1 MVLARAT
8 IAALASV
15 SSISSISVEEVARLR
30 ERFLAYARSFYAD
43 DPDPDLKAAID
54 LKIEHT
60 LRVCEESR
68 YISAALGLAA
78 DARHL
83 AEVAALFHDVGR
95 FAQYARYHTF
105 SDRKSEDHAAL
116 GVRVLREREVLSA
129 LGPAEDLLLR
139 VIGYHN
145 RLALPGPDD
154 ETPTCLFFSRLL
166 RDADK
171 LDIFRVVTDYYRR
184 PASQRNGWVAWELPD
199 TPGISEAVC
208 DDLMAG
214 RVVHNDHLCNLNDFK
229 LLQVGWVYDINF
241 APSLRRIRER
251 GYLGMLRD
259 ALPDSPRIEEIFE
272 KIEAYVAKRM
282 DEDVN
287 SCEGS
292 A

>member
-1 MVLARAT
+1 MTSVRTKLAVPA
-8 IAALASV
+8 
-15 SSISSISVEEVARLR
+15 SISAEAVARLQ

-43 DPDPDLKAAID
+43 DPGSDPDLRDAID

-78 DARHL
+78 EARHL
-83 AEVAALFHDVGR
+83 AEVAALFHDMGR
-95 FAQYARYHTF
+95 FPQYARYHTF

-116 GVRVLREREVLSA
+116 GVRVLRERAVLAA

-145 RLALPGPDD
+145 RLALPGPDE

-171 LDIFRVVTDYYRR
+171 LDIYRVVTDYYRR
-184 PASQRNGWVAWELPD
+184 PETEGNGWVAWELPD
-199 TPGISEAVC
+199 TPGVSEAVC
-208 DDLMAG
+208 EALMAG
-214 RVVHNDHLCNLNDFK
+214 RVVPNDRLRNLNDFK

-241 APSLRRIRER
+241 APSLHRLCER
-251 GYLGMLRD
+251 GYLRMLRD
-259 ALPDSPRIEEIFE
+259 VLPDSPRIEMIFE
-272 KIEAYVAKRM
+272 KIEAYMAKRM
-282 DEDVN
+282 EEDAN
-287 SCEGS
+287 PCEGS
-292 A
+292 P

>member
-1 MVLARAT
+1 MTSVRT
-8 IAALASV
+8 KIAVPA
-15 SSISSISVEEVARLR
+15 SISAEAVARLQ

-43 DPDPDLKAAID
+43 DPGSDPDLRDAID

-78 DARHL
+78 EARHL

-95 FAQYARYHTF
+95 FPQYARYHTF

-116 GVRVLREREVLSA
+116 GVRVLRERAVLAA

-145 RLALPGPDD
+145 RLALPGPED
-154 ETPTCLFFSRLL
+154 ETPTCLFFSHLL

-171 LDIFRVVTDYYRR
+171 LDIYRVVTDYYRR
-184 PASQRNGWVAWELPD
+184 PETEGNGWVAWELPD
-199 TPGISEAVC
+199 TPGVSEAVC
-208 DDLMAG
+208 EALMAG
-214 RVVHNDHLCNLNDFK
+214 RVVPNDRLRNLNDFK

-241 APSLRRIRER
+241 APALHRLCER
-251 GYLGMLRD
+251 GYLRMLRD
-259 ALPDSPRIEEIFE
+259 VLPDSPRIEMIFE
-272 KIEAYVAKRM
+272 KIEAYMAKRM
-282 DEDVN
+282 EEDAN
-287 SCEGS
+287 PCEGS
-292 A
+292 P

>member
-1 MVLARAT
+1 MTSVRTKLAVPA
-8 IAALASV
+8 
-15 SSISSISVEEVARLR
+15 SISAEAVARLQ

-43 DPDPDLKAAID
+43 DPGSDPDLRDAID

-78 DARHL
+78 EARHL

-95 FAQYARYHTF
+95 FPQYARYHTF

-116 GVRVLREREVLSA
+116 GVRVLRERAVLAA

-171 LDIFRVVTDYYRR
+171 LDIYRVVTDYYRR
-184 PASQRNGWVAWELPD
+184 PETEGNGWVAWELPD
-199 TPGISEAVC
+199 TPGVSEAVC
-208 DDLMAG
+208 EALMAG
-214 RVVHNDHLCNLNDFK
+214 RVVPNDRLRNLNDFK

-241 APSLRRIRER
+241 APSLHCLCER
-251 GYLGMLRD
+251 GYLRMLRD
-259 ALPDSPRIEEIFE
+259 VLPDSPRIEMIFE
-272 KIEAYVAKRM
+272 KIEAYMAKRM
-282 DEDVN
+282 EEDAN
-287 SCEGS
+287 PCEGS
-292 A
+292 P

>member
-1 MVLARAT
+1 MTSVRTKLAVPA
-8 IAALASV
+8 
-15 SSISSISVEEVARLR
+15 SISAEAVARLQ

-43 DPDPDLKAAID
+43 DPGSDPDLRDAID

-78 DARHL
+78 EARHL
-83 AEVAALFHDVGR
+83 AEVAALFHDMGR
-95 FAQYARYHTF
+95 FPQYARYHTF

-116 GVRVLREREVLSA
+116 GVRVLRERAVLAA

-171 LDIFRVVTDYYRR
+171 LDIYRVVTDYYRR
-184 PASQRNGWVAWELPD
+184 PETEGNGWVAWELPD
-199 TPGISEAVC
+199 TPGVSEAVC
-208 DDLMAG
+208 EALMAG
-214 RVVHNDHLCNLNDFK
+214 RVVPNDRLRNLNDFK

-241 APSLRRIRER
+241 APSLHRLCER
-251 GYLGMLRD
+251 GYLRMLRD
-259 ALPDSPRIEEIFE
+259 VLPDSPRIEMIFE
-272 KIEAYVAKRM
+272 KIEAYMAKRM
-282 DEDVN
+282 EEDAN
-287 SCEGS
+287 PCEGS
-292 A
+292 P

>member
-1 MVLARAT
+1 MTLVKT
-8 IAALASV
+8 KIAV
-15 SSISSISVEEVARLR
+15 PTSISAEEVARLR
-30 ERFLAYARSFYAD
+30 ERFLAYARSFYTDAP
-43 DPDPDLKAAID
+43 DPDLDLKAAID

-78 DARHL
+78 DGRHL
-83 AEVAALFHDVGR
+83 AEVAAIFHDVGR
-95 FAQYARYHTF
+95 FPQYAHYHTF
-105 SDRKSEDHAAL
+105 SDGKSEDHAAL
-116 GVRVLREREVLSA
+116 GVRVLRERKFLAA

-145 RLALPGPDD
+145 RLALPGSDA
-154 ETPTCLFFSRLL
+154 ETPTALFFSRLL

-171 LDIFRVVTDYYRR
+171 LDIYRVVTDYYRR

-208 DDLMAG
+208 DDLMAE
-214 RVVHNDHLCNLNDFK
+214 RAVHKDRLRNLNDFK

-241 APSLRRIRER
+241 APALRRLCER
-251 GYLGMLRD
+251 GYLRMLRA
-259 ALPDSPRIEEIFE
+259 ALPDSPRIEAIFE
-272 KIEAYVAKRM
+272 KIDAYVAQRM
-282 DEDVN
+282 EEDAN
-287 SCEGS
+287 PCEGS